1 MRPYSFISNY
11 LQSSGW
17 ELVSLVGAHRRAPM
31 FYKRVLGRTSVR
43 PYMDQSVLETGL
55 REGGS

>member
-17 ELVSLVGAHRRAPM
+17 ELASFFDVVLVDWR
-31 FYKRVLGRTSVR
+31 
-43 PYMDQSVLETGL
+43 
-55 REGGS
+55 

>member
-17 ELVSLVGAHRRAPM
+17 ELVSVSQALEG
-31 FYKRVLGRTSVR
+31 VLSAGEQLLIN
-43 PYMDQSVLETGL
+43 P
-55 REGGS
+55 